1 MGRWQEK
8 ILKPAE
14 TLLTKPT
21 EPPFVSSVSGYSE
34 HFQKIIAV
42 SIDRLPTT
50 IGEVLGSPLF
60 CADDQVDIETGIF
73 TQKQLRLY
81 IGSWLVNGKQFPTPI
96 YPDFEDRLVIAR
108 SKPTLS

>member
-1 MGRWQEK
+1 MGRWQKK

-21 EPPFVSSVSGYSE
+21 EPPFVSSVSTPSG
-34 HFQKIIAV
+34 HFQKIIAT
-42 SIDRLPTT
+42 SIAGLPTT

-60 CADDQVDIETGIF
+60 CADDQVDIETGMF

-81 IGSWLVNGKQFPTPI
+81 IGSWLVNGRKFPTPI
-96 YPDFEDRLVIAR
+96 YPDYEQRLAGKTYHR
-108 SKPTLS
+108 ET